1 MAELRWREGIAERFG
16 MDQTEA
22 RRTSKI
28 KDSVN
33 GNEEMELED
42 WSVTKEFEV
51 LGSLEGKRGG
61 SPRVANCSLNI

>member
-1 MAELRWREGIAERFG
+1 

-22 RRTSKI
+22 RRTSER

-42 WSVTKEFEV
+42 LSVTNSSQKNLKRWEAEKETKEAAQ
-51 LGSLEGKRGG
+51 GSQI
-61 SPRVANCSLNI
+61 VV